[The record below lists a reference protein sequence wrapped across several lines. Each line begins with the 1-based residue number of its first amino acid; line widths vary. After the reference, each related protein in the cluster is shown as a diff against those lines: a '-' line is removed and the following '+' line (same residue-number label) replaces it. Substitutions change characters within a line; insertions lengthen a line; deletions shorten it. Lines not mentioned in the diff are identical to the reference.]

1 MSKLWTAIKV
11 ANIAFL
17 IHLILIGVGETVKT
31 ASTGSLCEDKIRAPC
46 VYVTGARDETFW
58 SVAWR
63 LSVPAGELWLANPT
77 LPLFWEIAPGT
88 RIRIP
93 VSGLEPF

>member
-1 MSKLWTAIKV
+1 MSKVWTTIKV
-11 ANIAFL
+11 ANIAFV
-17 IHLILIGVGETVKT
+17 IHLVLVVVGQTVKT
-31 ASTGSLCEDKIRAPC
+31 ASTGSLCEDPIRTPC
-46 VYVTGARDETFW
+46 VYVTAMHDETFW

-77 LPLFWEIAPGT
+77 VPLFWEIAPGT

-93 VSGLEPF
+93 VSGREPF